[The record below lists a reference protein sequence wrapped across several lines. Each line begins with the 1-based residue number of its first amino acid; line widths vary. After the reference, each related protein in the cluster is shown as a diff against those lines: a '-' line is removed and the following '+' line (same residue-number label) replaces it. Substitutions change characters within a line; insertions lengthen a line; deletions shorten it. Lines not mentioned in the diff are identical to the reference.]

1 MNIYFAITFIFVFI
15 ESISDEKTQLQKR
28 KSSSVDN
35 IVLKTTQAE
44 KIAEISRKIEKQV
57 TPTNNPITYNL
68 MYFTNFF

>member
-1 MNIYFAITFIFVFI
+1 MFIFVFI

-28 KSSSVDN
+28 KSPSVDN

-57 TPTNNPITYNL
+57 TLMNNLITYNP

>member
-1 MNIYFAITFIFVFI
+1 MFIFVLI

-28 KSSSVDN
+28 KSPSVDN

-57 TPTNNPITYNL
+57 TLMNNLITYNP